1 MTPEQREWLQKL
13 TEQKRAEARQV
24 RLARGLPVDQHL
36 DPVKHQA
43 FREQYARRQA
53 QKPPTLA
60 EMVEAAAQ
68 LPAHLG
74 WHSTPVAELVRKK
87 QLADAAAAEAAEQP
101 PLFPEKEPAAPTPPT
116 DPVGEIN
123 PKTATVK
130 VYPSIALAIL
140 RREHSAAGRIYF
152 LLRALDPHGRGWL
165 SVKYVRKKMCAKRS
179 GFRIAKRGVSE
190 DNAWRNLRGL
200 LKRGDGLFWSHDPKQ
215 GRLWLHGMQRIAL
228 ALNCSRLTDEPV
240 LLPVKGFLQGIQ
252 KVRAYLLA
260 SFHTGRE
267 KLNKHGRHV
276 DQPISQ
282 ARLQALSAVS
292 DRSQRRYHKVA
303 RVKVRKNFTLGTV
316 CEADELKE
324 RLYDKWGNAFAF
336 KDVKGRHGRA
346 GNRYLASRLPNSYQ
360 TSLAQCARGRQQK
373 INAYL
378 DGIDLVP
385 NVGEQGA
392 EASVSASSLLTQRGN
407 GSGRDSVKLFFHNA
421 KLAGRASRREREVDH
436 FFASHVRSRVKRCG
450 FWYELP
456 AEEENQVQPRH

>member
-1 MTPEQREWLQKL
+1 MTPEELERAHKLLLHKREAS
-13 TEQKRAEARQV
+13 R
-24 RLARGLPVDQHL
+24 RLRLERGLPVDQHL
-36 DPVKHQA
+36 DPVKHKA

-53 QKPPTLA
+53 KTLPTLA

-74 WHSTPVAELVRKK
+74 WHSTPVAELVRRK
-87 QLADAAAAEAAEQP
+87 QLADKATAEEAEQP
-101 PLFPEKEPAAPTPPT
+101 PLFPEEEPIVPSI
-116 DPVGEIN
+116 DPVGEID

-130 VYPSIALAIL
+130 VYPTIALAIL
-140 RREHSAAGRIYF
+140 RREHSAAGRVYF
-152 LLRALDPHGRGWL
+152 LLRERLT
-165 SVKYVRKKMCAKRS
+165 AKPS
-179 GFRIAKRGVSE
+179 KFRIVIHRRTSKQ
-190 DNAWRNLRGL
+190 NAWRNLRGL
-200 LKRGDGLFWSHDPKQ
+200 LKRGEGIFWTRDEKHH
-215 GRLWLHGMQRIAL
+215 RLWLHGAHRIAL
-228 ALNCSRLTDEPV
+228 ALGCEKLADEPV

-276 DQPISQ
+276 DRPISQ
-282 ARLQALSAVS
+282 AQLEALSAVS
-292 DRSQRRYHKVA
+292 DRSQRRYHKAA
-303 RVKVRKNFTLGTV
+303 RVKVRKNYTLGTV

-346 GNRYLASRLPNSYQ
+346 GNCYLASRLPNSYQ

-385 NVGEQGA
+385 NVGEEGA
-392 EASVSASSLLTQRGN
+392 EAAVSASSLLTQRGN

-421 KLAGRASRREREVDH
+421 KLAGRASGREREVDH
-436 FFASHVRSRVKRCG
+436 FFASHVRSRLKRCS

-456 AEEENQVQPRH
+456 AEDRAGEVRR